1 MVIFG
6 SQVNTKIILIIFAFF
21 TFVISPVGTGYT
33 ISSMHLRTLQ
43 SAYQNIRFELFL
55 TVKAIGRSNTG
66 YVVAVVLLSFLRQ
79 IYIIYSIAKLS
90 KSMRM
95 PLPKSH

>member
-1 MVIFG
+1 MKTLRV
-6 SQVNTKIILIIFAFF
+6 VRATLI
-21 TFVISPVGTGYT
+21 VRV
-33 ISSMHLRTLQ
+33 TL
-43 SAYQNIRFELFL
+43 S
-55 TVKAIGRSNTG
+55 KAIGRSNTG

-95 PLPKSH
+95 PLQKPL